1 MKRFCLIG
9 HPVAGSLSPVL
20 MEAAYHG
27 RYSYDLVD
35 EDSFEKAWE
44 RALSYDG
51 FNITAPYK
59 LKAAAMLGME
69 SPVNLIL
76 PTDSGLRGFNTDI
89 DGVEHALNSV
99 PRGKAAVV
107 GTGGAALAAKIAL
120 ERLGCETILMAGR
133 NPLKA
138 DVALDS
144 IPGDIDIMV
153 YTLPGSAPVPEG
165 LPTENAIVLEA
176 EYRTPRLT
184 NIACKQYISGKI
196 WLLHQAI
203 TGFRH
208 LTGEEPDIKKM
219 KEVLGL

>member
-1 MKRFCLIG
+1 MQ
-9 HPVAGSLSPVL
+9 
-20 MEAAYHG
+20 AAYHG

-69 SPVNLIL
+69 SPVNLII
-76 PTDSGLRGFNTDI
+76 PADSGLKGFNTDI
-89 DGVEHALNSV
+89 DGVEQALNV
-99 PRGKAAVV
+99 PRGKAAVI
-107 GTGGAALAAKIAL
+107 GTGGAALAAKAAL
-120 ERLGCETILMAGR
+120 KRLGCETILMAGR

-144 IPGDIDIMV
+144 IPSDIDIMV
-153 YTLPGSAPVPEG
+153 YTLPGNAPVPEH

-176 EYRTPRLT
+176 EYKEPRLAG
-184 NIACKQYISGKI
+184 IACKQYISGKI

-203 TGFRH
+203 TGFR
-208 LTGEEPDIKKM
+208 LFTGEEPDIEKM